1 MEYQQIINL
10 LDNTPNQL
18 TKFSTI
24 NWAKNNDDA
33 RGMYSKNNQI
43 KFKNSKLKLSLYDY
57 SDAYIRVNRTLT
69 ITRAGAEDNAKRL
82 DERNKRSKI

>member
-24 NWAKNNDDA
+24 NWVKNNDDA
-33 RGMYSKNNQI
+33 RGMYSKSSQI

-57 SDAYIRVNRTLT
+57 SDAYILVSGTLT
-69 ITRAGAEDNAKRL
+69 ITRAGAGDNAKRL